1 MKINDDAPVPT
12 IATQPL
18 KLLWSTPRVVV
29 LATELGTQGKPH
41 FHHTEPTIDQHTLP
55 LPFYDNSGPS

>member
-18 KLLWSTPRVVV
+18 KLLWSTPRVVL
-29 LATELGTQGKPH
+29 LASELGTQGKDT
-41 FHHTEPTIDQHTLP
+41 FAVREFTP
-55 LPFYDNSGPS
+55 LPCESCGDSAGLS

>member
-18 KLLWSTPRVVV
+18 KLLWSTPRVVL
-29 LATELGTQGKPH
+29 LALELGTQGKDEIGFREFTPI
-41 FHHTEPTIDQHTLP
+41 PWNPPDA
-55 LPFYDNSGPS
+55 SVGPS